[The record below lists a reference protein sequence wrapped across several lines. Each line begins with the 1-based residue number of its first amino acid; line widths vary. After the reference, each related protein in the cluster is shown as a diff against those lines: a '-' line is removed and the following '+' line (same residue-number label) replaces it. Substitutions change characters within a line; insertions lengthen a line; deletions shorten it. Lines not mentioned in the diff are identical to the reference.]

1 MIQLHVDVWCNCLV
15 TSIGASQ
22 PTRQVLSAMLFEI
35 SPGDPWALTLAISL
49 LAFVAAF
56 ASWIPARRAAHI
68 DPAMSLRE

>member
-1 MIQLHVDVWCNCLV
+1 
-15 TSIGASQ
+15 
-22 PTRQVLSAMLFEI
+22 MLFEI
-35 SPGDPWALTLAISL
+35 SPGDPRALTLAIAV